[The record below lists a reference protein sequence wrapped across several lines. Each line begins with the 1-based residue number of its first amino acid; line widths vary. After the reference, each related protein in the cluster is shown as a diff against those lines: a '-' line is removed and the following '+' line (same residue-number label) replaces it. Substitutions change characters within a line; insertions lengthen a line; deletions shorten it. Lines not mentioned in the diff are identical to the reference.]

1 MSVSE
6 KKLYTHPQYK
16 VMTKIFPQSNSLEFT
31 EKLVKCSTGYA
42 LGKIDKIKFANGEI
56 SVVIEESVRNE
67 AVVIVSQ
74 ARSYEDM
81 FEFLETIDA
90 ARRAS
95 AKEIIGII
103 PYLPHSRQERRE
115 EGVRTT
121 ISARLFADMLQVA
134 GLDRL
139 ITMDV
144 HTTAIE
150 GFYTIP
156 FENIDPFPVLIE
168 KIKSLNLQNPK
179 VVTPDLGGIKRAKK
193 YAKGLGYGLAVI
205 DKERKEANK
214 VETMTLIGS
223 VEDSDVII
231 VDDMIDTG
239 GTILKAL
246 DLLKENGAKNIYVF
260 ASHGLFSN
268 DAINKFGTN
277 HNCPIVSTTNT
288 LSMPNPNGYV
298 NIREINVVGEFHK
311 ALKKIFTL

>member
-1 MSVSE
+1 MI
-6 KKLYTHPQYK
+6 
-16 VMTKIFPQSNSLEFT
+16 KIFPQSNSLEFT
-31 EKLVKCSTGYA
+31 QQLVKCSAGYDM
-42 LGKIDKIKFANGEI
+42 GRIHKTKFANGEI
-56 SVVIEESVRNE
+56 TVVIEESIRNE

-74 ARSYEDM
+74 AKTYEDI
-81 FEFLETIDA
+81 FELLETIDA
-90 ARRAS
+90 ARRSS

-150 GFYTIP
+150 GFYKIP
-156 FENIDPFPVLIE
+156 FDNLDPSEIIMQ
-168 KIKSLNLQNPK
+168 KIKSLALTNPTI
-179 VVTPDLGGIKRAKK
+179 VSPDLGGMKRAKK
-193 YAKGLGYGLAVI
+193 YAQSLGFKMAVI

-214 VETMTLIGS
+214 VDKMTLIGD
-223 VEDSDVII
+223 VQDSDIVI

-246 DLLKENGAKNIYVF
+246 DLLKENGAKKFYVF
-260 ASHGLFSN
+260 AAHGLYSN
-268 DAINKFGTN
+268 GAVDKFATN
-277 HNCPIVSTTNT
+277 HNTPYVYSTNT
-288 LSMPNPNGYV
+288 LPLSNPSEYFNVRQV
-298 NIREINVVGEFHK
+298 NVISEFHK
-311 ALKKIFTL
+311 ALRKIFTA